1 MNHGGSETQKDSRAE
16 TRNTFP
22 WEEEALMESGPLQ
35 ITGLKVNKSQ
45 VMVVTFKQTQT
56 RVDNLGKWVY
66 SDIAGRFVN

>member
-1 MNHGGSETQKDSRAE
+1 MV
-16 TRNTFP
+16 
-22 WEEEALMESGPLQ
+22 SGPLQ

-66 SDIAGRFVN
+66 SDIAGRFVNQLGFFGKPVGCGCKKSYKCSDPLTC